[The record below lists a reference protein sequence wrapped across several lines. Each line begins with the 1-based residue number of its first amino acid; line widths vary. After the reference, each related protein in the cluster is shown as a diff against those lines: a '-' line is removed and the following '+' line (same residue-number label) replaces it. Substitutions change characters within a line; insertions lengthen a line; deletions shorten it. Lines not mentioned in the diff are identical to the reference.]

1 MVLLKFI
8 ERGMGLLSTIVLA
21 RLLVPADFGLVAMAM
36 SIIAVLELLGAF
48 GFDWTLV
55 QRSEA
60 TTDQFN
66 TVWTFNVIFSLFCSA
81 VLVLTAGFAAAFYFE
96 SRLQAIM
103 YALALGTFV
112 QGFENIGVVNFR
124 RELQFNREFKF
135 LLAKK
140 LASVAITIP
149 LAFAMTSYWALIIG
163 VVFGKVVSVAL
174 SYRVHPYRPRLSLA
188 AFGDLFHFS
197 KWLFL
202 NNIIS
207 FLNNRSADFV
217 IGKMTGAQSLGLYSI
232 AFEISNLPTT
242 ELVAPINRAA
252 FPGYSRQADD
262 LPKLRDSFMSVIAM
276 IALFALPAAA
286 GIALVADL
294 AVSVLLG
301 NRWQATVPLIQ
312 VLAFYG
318 VIMAL
323 QTNIIYV
330 YVAIG
335 KPKLVTLV
343 GGLQFI
349 VLLIDLAVL
358 LPDHGIIGAAW
369 AFLLTALFLVPVNQ
383 WLIATTLK
391 LSVKKYVLGFWR
403 PVVACLTM
411 ILAVS
416 AVRRQ
421 ISPQFV
427 SDHQFG
433 TLLLLSFCGLLVYV
447 TILLGLWRL
456 SSCPSGPERFCL
468 NRLTEGLS
476 KMSFLN
482 VGVK

>member
-1 MVLLKFI
+1 MAKGAAWMVLLKFI

-349 VLLIDLAVL
+349 VL
-358 LPDHGIIGAAW
+358 H
-369 AFLLTALFLVPVNQ
+369 LV
-383 WLIATTLK
+383 I
-391 LSVKKYVLGFWR
+391 
-403 PVVACLTM
+403 C
-411 ILAVS
+411 ILNFFS
-416 AVRRQ
+416 NFYF
-421 ISPQFV
+421 S
-427 SDHQFG
+427 
-433 TLLLLSFCGLLVYV
+433 
-447 TILLGLWRL
+447 
-456 SSCPSGPERFCL
+456 
-468 NRLTEGLS
+468 
-476 KMSFLN
+476 
-482 VGVK
+482 